1 MQGGGAVNKQLHE
14 TMVILAADKKKAA
27 FLGSLLFVAVGLWVR
42 AAMVTG
48 PHEAQ
53 GAGNTMSEGAMSP
66 DRADEPSQKESEL
79 LAHRDIVRIP
89 TVQPLTRDL
98 FALSD
103 ELLALSAQT
112 DQPQLDDP
120 KSSLGIDDKSNQS
133 GPESAAAKEKRIH
146 LEAAQLSLRSTMTG
160 SNPVAVI
167 AQDSGKLAG
176 VVVRLGEEI
185 AGFTL
190 VHVRAREVEIEKEGV
205 RVALTRDPS

>member
-1 MQGGGAVNKQLHE
+1 VNKQLHE

-27 FLGSLLFVAVGLWVR
+27 FLGSLLFVAIGLWVR
-42 AAMVTG
+42 AALVTG

-53 GAGNTMSEGAMSP
+53 GAGNTMSAGSASP
-66 DRADEPSQKESEL
+66 DRADEPSKKEDEVF
-79 LAHRDIVRIP
+79 AQRVIVRVP
-89 TVQPLTRDL
+89 TVKPLTRDL

-103 ELLALSAQT
+103 GLLALSAQT
-112 DQPQLDDP
+112 DQAQPDDP
-120 KSSLGIDDKSNQS
+120 KSSLRIDDKSNQS
-133 GPESAAAKEKRIH
+133 RPESAAAREKRIH
-146 LEAAQLSLRSTMTG
+146 QEAAQLSLRSTMTG

-185 AGFTL
+185 AGFML
-190 VHVRAREVEIEKEGV
+190 VQVRAREVEIEKEGV